1 MKKIVP
7 MISAMVLVG
16 SLAGS
21 AAAAGGVLSQQAS
34 GEDYCHMKFPAI
46 RARTLASDQPQLKSS
61 SSGDVIDY
69 YGACDKSPTGRDQ
82 VIEQKRDEQ
91 FRFGRDYEDGD

>member
-1 MKKIVP
+1 MKNIVP
-7 MISAMVLVG
+7 IISAVILVG

-21 AAAAGGVLSQQAS
+21 VSAAGGAPQDRAT
-34 GEDYCHMKFPAI
+34 EDYCHMKFAAI
-46 RARTLASDQPQLKSS
+46 RPRTLAGNRPQLKSS

-69 YGACDKSPTGRDQ
+69 YGACDESPTGADQ
-82 VIEQKRDEQ
+82 VIEQKHDEQ